1 MKAASPEQPALFSLA
16 EVTEKAE
23 QRELTGEGI
32 RQRNPELYAAV
43 VQMGKAGF
51 SCRMA
56 AEIARLSKNTVAQIF
71 LAGVGTGERNQL
83 LADRAGK
90 CALLALDAIA
100 EKLETSAGNLKM
112 GELSVALGII
122 ATHLPQLQGGPSM
135 TVRVEHT
142 APQFSGLLEEL
153 RAKMGLGADSAEQR
167 ADRPA
172 GSVVLDAVA
181 IDTAEDME
189 SPDSV
194 ASNRDEGAR
203 DTAYASPTAAG
214 TPQQTGGAG
223 VAAAVRG
230 DGVAMDLSES
240 KSQQTHDL

>member
-16 EVTEKAE
+16 ELTEKAE

-56 AEIARLSKNTVAQIF
+56 AEIAKLSKNTVAQIF
-71 LAGVGTGERNQL
+71 LAGVGTGERNQM
-83 LADRAGK
+83 LADRASK
-90 CALLALDAIA
+90 NALLILDAMA

-112 GELSVALGII
+112 SDLTLAFGVT

-142 APQFSGLLEEL
+142 APQFAGLLEEL
-153 RAKMGLGADSAEQR
+153 RGKMGLGADSAEQMT
-167 ADRPA
+167 DRSA
-172 GSVVLDAVA
+172 GSVVLEAVT

-189 SPDSV
+189 SPASV
-194 ASNRDEGAR
+194 AANRDIAAR
-203 DTAYASPTAAG
+203 DTAFASPVAAG

-223 VAAAVRG
+223 VASAVRG
-230 DGVAMDLSES
+230 DGVAMDLPES
-240 KSQQTHDL
+240 KSQQTP

>member
-1 MKAASPEQPALFSLA
+1 MKAASPEHPALFSLA

-51 SCRMA
+51 SCRLA
-56 AEIARLSKNTVAQIF
+56 AEVSGLSKNTCAQIF

-83 LADRAGK
+83 LADRASK
-90 CALLALDAIA
+90 NALLILDAMA

-112 GELSVALGII
+112 GDLSVAFGIV

-153 RAKMGLGADSAEQR
+153 RAKMGLVAGSAEQR
-167 ADRPA
+167 ADRSA

-189 SPDSV
+189 SPASV